1 MPTFRINQQPIY
13 AEFDIEHSYRAL
25 RFYNNTEGLTR
36 HEAAQMMLEVAAD
49 EFGYLHHDSRL
60 TTDEFWMKAES
71 RDITVQHVFK
81 ALLQFCLY
89 SMPRDNEKEIRET
102 MTEKWKLTSS
112 HDANPSSKR
121 FKKKYPEVWNQI
133 TEIIRDDFF
142 DGNDF
147 IDRPVEVV
155 LYFEE
160 EEEEEAAPA
169 YVEDSPPDYQDSTDD
184 EIESICN
191 ELDEI
196 IALFKSV

>member
-13 AEFDIEHSYRAL
+13 AEFWEGE
-25 RFYNNTEGLTR
+25 TEGLTR
-36 HEAAQMMLEVAAD
+36 HEAAVQSAGKAFD

-71 RDITVQHVFK
+71 RDITVRNVFK
-81 ALLQFCLY
+81 ELLRFCLY
-89 SMPRDNEKEIRET
+89 SMPHEKEKEIRQT
-102 MTEKWKLTSS
+102 MTEKWNLTSS
-112 HDANPSSKR
+112 HDANPNSKR

-147 IDRPVEVV
+147 IDRLDPEADDDTP
-155 LYFEE
+155 YFEE
-160 EEEEEAAPA
+160 PEQEEAAPA